1 MAGFYPDLLGAIRGL
16 LRSRAVSLLAL
27 SNLALGIGTSASMLC
42 LLDVLVFRPP
52 AHVQEAGAL
61 RRIYITDTFPGMG
74 DFTQSETSY
83 PMLRDLGR
91 VRSFAALGGFFSQQ
105 VSLGRGAEARRV
117 RAVLATPGFL
127 RMLAVKP
134 ALGRLFSDSEG
145 QPGRESSVALL
156 GYDLWSRGFGRAA
169 DVLGRQITVGSDSFT
184 IVGVLPQG
192 FTGVDL
198 EGVGLWL
205 PMNAASRFAGPEW
218 AQERG
223 LLFLEIVARLRPGM
237 APEAAAR
244 EATAILR
251 TAAAEAG
258 EPRTTGRVSLGP
270 IQRARGPEAPAAV
283 KVAAWLSGISWIV
296 LLVACFNVANLLL
309 LRSLDR
315 HRELALRLALG
326 ARRGHL
332 ARLLLFEGSLL
343 AGLGAVASLGVFG
356 LMSSVL
362 QRLVVPEAGGRIGML
377 DLRTVGTVT
386 ALAVVA
392 GLLSGAMPALW
403 ASRGDLTG
411 MIRGGIREGRP
422 GRSRW
427 TAALA
432 AVQIALTL
440 VLLVGAGD
448 FARSLSKVLHLDLG
462 MDAERVLVAT
472 IDLTQAE
479 YSRSRV
485 DEIFRLARERVRRLP
500 GVSSA
505 SLAATIP
512 FASSMMDALSVPGME
527 QLPRLSTGGP
537 YVNAVSEDFFTTTGT
552 PVLRGRPF
560 TAGDRAGAVPVAIVN
575 QSMARLLWRHGE
587 ALGQCLKIGGGEA
600 PCSMVVGVVKDARRS
615 ELQEGPTMQYY
626 IPLGQA
632 RKLSSRA
639 LFVRTTG
646 DSELLRGWVR
656 REVQTVE
663 PGLPFVEVR
672 SLADLLAPQIHPWRM
687 GAAVLTLFGLLALA
701 LAMVGLYGVV
711 THSLARRRYELGVRM
726 ALGAQ
731 WRDVRWLALRQGLG
745 IGLCGAGA
753 GILLTLGTARFVQP
767 LLFQVSASDP
777 ILLAATAALVLFE
790 ALLASYVPT
799 RRLRRFAPT
808 EVLRV
813 E

>member
-1 MAGFYPDLLGAIRGL
+1 MGLSPDLLGAIRGL
-16 LRSRAVSLLAL
+16 IRSRAVSLLAL
-27 SNLALGIGTSASMLC
+27 SNLALGIGASASMLS

-52 AHVQEAGAL
+52 AHVEGAGAL
-61 RRIYITDTFPGMG
+61 RRIYITETFPGIG

-83 PMLRDLGR
+83 PVFRDLER
-91 VRSFAALGGFFSQQ
+91 VRSFADLGAFFSST
-105 VSLGRGAEARRV
+105 VSLGQGTEARRI

-134 ALGRLFSDSEG
+134 AVGRLFSDSEG
-145 QPGRESSVALL
+145 QPGREGFVALL
-156 GYDLWSRGFGRAA
+156 GYDFWSRGFDRAA
-169 DVLGRQITVGSDSFT
+169 DIVGRQVTIGNDSFT
-184 IVGVLPQG
+184 VVGVLPKG

-198 EGVGLWL
+198 EGVDVWL
-205 PMNAASRFAGPEW
+205 PMNSAGRFVGPEW

-223 LLFLEIVARLRPGM
+223 FLFLEIVAKLRPGT
-237 APEAAAR
+237 PEAAGR
-244 EATAILR
+244 EATAALR

-258 EPRTTGRVSLGP
+258 EPRSTGRVSLGP

-283 KVAAWLSGISWIV
+283 KVTAWLSGISWIV
-296 LLVACFNVANLLL
+296 LLVACANVANLLL
-309 LRSLDR
+309 LRGLDR
-315 HRELALRLALG
+315 RRELALRLALG
-326 ARRGHL
+326 ARRGDL
-332 ARLLLFEGSLL
+332 ARLLLFEGFLL
-343 AGLGAVASLGVFG
+343 AGLGAVAALGVFG
-356 LMSSVL
+356 LMSSAL
-362 QRLVVPEAGGRIGML
+362 QRLVLPEAGVRIGLL
-377 DLRTVGTVT
+377 DLRTVGIVT

-411 MIRGGIREGRP
+411 MIRGGVREGRP
-422 GRSRW
+422 ERSRW

-432 AVQIALTL
+432 AGQIAMTL
-440 VLLVGAGD
+440 VLLMGAGD

-462 MDAERVLVAT
+462 MDADRVLVAT
-472 IDLTQAE
+472 IDLIHSE

-485 DEIFRLARERVRRLP
+485 DEIFLLARERIRRLP
-500 GVSSA
+500 GVSGA

-560 TAGDRAGAVPVAIVN
+560 TAGDRAGAAPVAIVN
-575 QSMARLLWRHGE
+575 QSMARLLWPHGQ
-587 ALGQCLKIGGGEA
+587 ALGQCLKVGGGEA
-600 PCSMVVGVVKDARRS
+600 PCSLVVGVVKDARRS

-632 RKLSSRA
+632 HKLSSRA

-646 DSELLRGWVR
+646 DSELLRGQVR
-656 REVQTVE
+656 REVQAVE

-701 LAMVGLYGVV
+701 LAMVGLYGVM
-711 THSLARRRYELGVRM
+711 THSLARRRYELGVRI

-731 WRDVRWLALRQGLG
+731 WRDVRWLAVRQGLG
-745 IGLCGAGA
+745 IGLSGAVA
-753 GILLTLGTARFVQP
+753 GILLALGTARFVQP

-777 ILLAATAALVLFE
+777 ALLTAAATLVLLE
-790 ALLASYVPT
+790 ALLASYVPA
-799 RRLRRFAPT
+799 RRLRHLAPA